1 MLSDISSRLA
11 QAIEMKRRK
20 EKLERDLA
28 QIHSRLEQQT
38 AQAAE
43 LARQLQKEQ
52 VDVERLERLSLQGL
66 FYSVLGS
73 KEQQVEKERQEMLAA
88 QLQYQ
93 NANHQIDALNAEK
106 EAIERELS
114 ALSGVD
120 RQYAALLAE
129 KEDFLRRGNP
139 QVAADLLRLTD
150 AIANRAAERHEIDEA
165 VAAAK
170 DVITSLERVIAS
182 LESAEGW
189 GTWDMLGGGFIA
201 TAVKH
206 SRIDDARDGVLDVQ
220 AKLAR
225 FQRELADVQRDANI
239 IIDIGGFE
247 IFADYFFD
255 NLIMDW
261 IVQSKIANS
270 LEQSRQA
277 KSQTEQAAAKLRRA
291 GEEVTRQAEQ
301 LSEQRRALIEGA

>member
-1 MLSDISSRLA
+1 MFSDISDRLA
-11 QAIEMKRRK
+11 QVIELKRRK
-20 EKLERDLA
+20 EKLDRDLA
-28 QIHSRLEQQT
+28 LLHSRLEQQS

-43 LARQLQKEQ
+43 LARKLEKEQ
-52 VDVERLERLSLQGL
+52 VDVERLEWLSLQGL

-88 QLQYQ
+88 QLQYR
-93 NANHQIDALNAEK
+93 NANHQVDTLRAEQ
-106 EAIERELS
+106 AQIERELS
-114 ALSGVD
+114 ALSSVD

-139 QVAADLLRLTD
+139 TVAADLLRLTD
-150 AIANRAAERHEIDEA
+150 AIANRATERHEIDEA
-165 VAAAK
+165 AAAAD
-170 DVITSLERVIAS
+170 DVIGSLNRVIAS

-189 GTWDMLGGGFIA
+189 GTWDMLGGGLLA

-206 SRIDDARDGVLDVQ
+206 SRIDEAREGVQDVQ

-225 FQRELADVQRDANI
+225 FQRELADVQRDADI
-239 IIDIGGFE
+239 FIDIGGFDV
-247 IFADYFFD
+247 FADYFFD

-277 KSQTEQAAAKLRRA
+277 KSRVEQATIKLRRA
-291 GEEVTRQAEQ
+291 GEEVTRQAER
-301 LSEQRRALIEGA
+301 LAEQRRALIEGA

>member
-1 MLSDISSRLA
+1 MLSDISDRLA
-11 QAIEMKRRK
+11 QTIEMKRRK

-28 QIHSRLEQQT
+28 QINERLERQA

-43 LARQLQKEQ
+43 LARQLEKEQ

-93 NANHQIDALNAEK
+93 NANHQVDALRAEQ
-106 EAIERELS
+106 AQIERELS

-129 KEDFLRRGNP
+129 KEDFLRRGSP
-139 QVAADLLRLTD
+139 AVAADLLRLTD
-150 AIANRAAERHEIDEA
+150 AIANRATERHEIAEA
-165 VAAAK
+165 VAAAE
-170 DVITSLERVIAS
+170 DVTGSLDRVIAS

-206 SRIDDARDGVLDVQ
+206 SRIDDARDGAQEVQ

-225 FQRELADVQRDANI
+225 FQRELADVQRDADI
-239 IIDIGGFE
+239 KIDIGGFE

-270 LEQSRQA
+270 LAQARQA
-277 KSQTEQAAAKLRRA
+277 KAQVEHAAAKLRQK

-301 LSEQRRALIEGA
+301 LAEQRRSLIEGA

>member
-1 MLSDISSRLA
+1 MLSDISDRLA
-11 QAIEMKRRK
+11 QVIELKRRK

-28 QIHSRLEQQT
+28 QIHSRLEQQS

-52 VDVERLERLSLQGL
+52 VDVQRLERLSLQGL

-93 NANHQIDALNAEK
+93 NANHQAGALRLEK
-106 EAIERELS
+106 EGIERELS

-120 RQYAALLAE
+120 RQYTALLAE

-139 QVAADLLRLTD
+139 TVAADLLRLTD
-150 AIANRAAERHEIDEA
+150 AIANKASERHEIDEA
-165 VAAAK
+165 AAAAE
-170 DVITSLERVIAS
+170 DVSGSLARVIAS

-189 GTWDMLGGGFIA
+189 GTWDMLGGGLLA

-206 SRIDDARDGVLDVQ
+206 SRIDEAREAAHDVQ
-220 AKLAR
+220 AKLVR

-261 IVQSKIANS
+261 IVQSKISSALN
-270 LEQSRQA
+270 QSRQA
-277 KSQTEQAAAKLRRA
+277 KAQVEQAAARLRQAR
-291 GEEVTRQAEQ
+291 EEVTRQAER
-301 LSEQRRALIEGA
+301 LAEQRRSLIEGA